1 MNQQAVDLMMQAPA
15 AVPPERLREL
25 HIRLVEPQKA

>member
-1 MNQQAVDLMMQAPA
+1 MQAPA

-25 HIRLVEPQKA
+25 HIRLALPPETKKA